1 MYECRNCRPDRNCI
15 QLKGACHPHVGQII
29 ADLYDSDGKLYR
41 IAVVADLG
49 KTNLATAEKYCQER
63 NAKEQ

>member
-1 MYECRNCRPDRNCI
+1 MYTCRNYRPNKHSI
-15 QLKGACHPHVGQII
+15 QMQGAGNPHVGQII
-29 ADLYDSDGKLYR
+29 ADLYDDKLQLYR

-49 KTNLATAEKYCQER
+49 QTNLATAEKYCQER

>member
-1 MYECRNCRPDRNCI
+1 MYECRNYRPNKHRI
-15 QLKGACHPHVGQII
+15 QMQGAGHPHVGQII
-29 ADLYDSDGKLYR
+29 ADLYGEDGKLNR

-49 KTNLATAEKYCQER
+49 YTNLATAEKYCQER